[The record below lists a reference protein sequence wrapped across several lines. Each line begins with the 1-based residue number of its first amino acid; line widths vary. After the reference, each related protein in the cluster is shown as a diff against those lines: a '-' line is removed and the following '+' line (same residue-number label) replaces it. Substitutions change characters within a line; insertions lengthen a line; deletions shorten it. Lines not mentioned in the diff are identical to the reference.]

1 MHSVS
6 KMWRLAGFSTH
17 FTANDPGNP
26 IGEFWLGLEGIE
38 DHNRQE
44 AGFGIHGTID
54 PNSIGQD
61 ESMGCVRLPE
71 GEIDVVY
78 EVLTEGV
85 STVWI
90 NEQSTPSSIPG
101 G

>member
-1 MHSVS
+1 
-6 KMWRLAGFSTH
+6 
-17 FTANDPGNP
+17 
-26 IGEFWLGLEGIE
+26 
-38 DHNRQE
+38 
-44 AGFGIHGTID
+44 
-54 PNSIGQD
+54 
-61 ESMGCVRLPE
+61 MGCVRLPE

-90 NEQSTPSSIPG
+90 NEQAASSSIPG